1 MHVLAIDPGTTESAW
16 VIYDPE
22 KRHIVMSGIDDNE
35 KILKN
40 VIDWAK
46 VAMHNECEFV
56 IEMVASY
63 GMPVGET
70 VFETCLWI
78 GRFIERWGMEYHLI
92 YRKQV
97 CMHLCGK
104 AAGVKD
110 SNIIQRLKDIFEP
123 ELKPREKP
131 KKALKGIARDMWQ
144 ALAVAVTYC
153 EINEK
158 VNCIAHETR

>member
-1 MHVLAIDPGTTESAW
+1 MHVLAIDPGTSESAW
-16 VIYDPE
+16 VVYDPDR
-22 KRHIVMSGIDDNE
+22 KHIVMSGIDKNE
-35 KILKN
+35 KILKE

-46 VAMHNECEFV
+46 VAMCNECEFV

-63 GMPVGET
+63 GMPVGKT
-70 VFETCLWI
+70 TFETCLWI
-78 GRFIERWGMEYHLI
+78 GRFIERWGMEYHLT

-97 CMHLCGK
+97 CLHLCGK

-110 SNIIQRLKDIFEP
+110 SNIIQRLKDMFEP
-123 ELKPREKP
+123 ELKPRQKP

-153 EINEK
+153 ETK
-158 VNCIAHETR
+158 